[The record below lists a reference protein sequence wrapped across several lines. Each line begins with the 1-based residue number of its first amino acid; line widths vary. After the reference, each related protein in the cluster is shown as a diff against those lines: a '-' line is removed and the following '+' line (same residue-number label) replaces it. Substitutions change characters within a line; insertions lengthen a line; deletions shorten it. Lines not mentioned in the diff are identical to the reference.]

1 MDALTNHIIEMNKQ
15 LTSSSF
21 GFTDAYHIGPA
32 YFKDYEPTG
41 TNFLNTRSL
50 TSIFDENIE
59 PIIREYTRGRDH
71 TPVDDLIKKCRD
83 TLLETNT

>member
-1 MDALTNHIIEMNKQ
+1 MNKQ